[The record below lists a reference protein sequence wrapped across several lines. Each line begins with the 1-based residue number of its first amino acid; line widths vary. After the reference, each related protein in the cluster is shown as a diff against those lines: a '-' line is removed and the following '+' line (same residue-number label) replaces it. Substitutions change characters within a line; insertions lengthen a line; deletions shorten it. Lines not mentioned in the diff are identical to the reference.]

1 MFINLLK
8 LINMF
13 SIVKVVYFLCL
24 KFITLHLSSS
34 LLANVSSCA
43 VTVPV
48 IPVPNSKPKDVL
60 VLKEGEAVLAVP
72 VIGLVPHPVK
82 PKLKS
87 KI

>member
-1 MFINLLK
+1 
-8 LINMF
+8 MF
-13 SIVKVVYFLCL
+13 SIVKVVYFFHLE
-24 KFITLHLSSS
+24 FITLHLSSS
-34 LLANVSSCA
+34 LLANVSSCT

-60 VLKEGEAVLAVP
+60 VLQEGEAVLAVP

-82 PKLKS
+82 PRVKR